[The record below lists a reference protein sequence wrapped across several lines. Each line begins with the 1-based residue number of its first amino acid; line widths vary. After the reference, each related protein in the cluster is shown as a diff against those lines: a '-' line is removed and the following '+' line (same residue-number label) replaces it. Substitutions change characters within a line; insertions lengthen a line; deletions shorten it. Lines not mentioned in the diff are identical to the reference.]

1 MEEPGCLPE
10 SSGMSRAWC
19 VQMPRQRAGHWWAG
33 EEGPASLLPGPWD
46 GGAEVGGNQEQ
57 LAVCSKLASRL
68 TSQVAQ
74 LVVLSN
80 LPSYHVCR
88 FHFAAGLG
96 KQGSAS
102 VPGPAREQSSGAGER
117 RAEARAGG
125 RAGRR
130 CCMRRPGVS
139 KREKEEAGRVCVC
152 MHTLVSASIS
162 VLCVHLCRCICVS
175 VCAYVCSVR
184 LGICVCV
191 GGWVRWAG
199 NGYSG

>member
-33 EEGPASLLPGPWD
+33 RRASLSPPRSLGW
-46 GGAEVGGNQEQ
+46 GSRGSEGITGTVSSLQQINQQ
-57 LAVCSKLASRL
+57 INFSD
-68 TSQVAQ
+68 AQ

-80 LPSYHVCR
+80 PAVLPVCR

-117 RAEARAGG
+117 RAEASAGG
-125 RAGRR
+125 QAGRR
-130 CCMRRPGVS
+130 CMYGGRGVEERKSRP
-139 KREKEEAGRVCVC
+139 RVC

-199 NGYSG
+199 NGYGG